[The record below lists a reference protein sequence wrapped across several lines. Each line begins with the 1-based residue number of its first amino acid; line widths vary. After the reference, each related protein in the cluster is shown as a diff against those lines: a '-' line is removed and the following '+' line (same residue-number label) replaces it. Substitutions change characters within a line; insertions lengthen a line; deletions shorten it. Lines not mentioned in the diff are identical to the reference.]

1 MAKFDYQAKRG
12 PGETLTGNLEA
23 GSHDDAVKVL
33 VEKGLTPVH
42 VTETVRLPA
51 PEPVSSQRA
60 DVHTSRKRAF
70 AGTASRLKIKSREL
84 DRLTRQ
90 LATLIRTNVPIL
102 RALTLIKDQCVSPHG
117 VAEMVGDLREQVK
130 QGKQLSDALRK
141 YPRVFNG
148 LYINM
153 VVAGERGGV
162 LHQTLSRL
170 ADHRE
175 KELETR
181 RRIQAAMAYPTF
193 VVVAGL
199 LTVFIVVSFILPKI
213 IYLFEGLDNKLP
225 ASTRLLIAVTHFMRG
240 NWLWFA
246 GAIVLGLLLMSRKG
260 TDSWYRRLTDTV
272 KLHTPVVKNL
282 VRHAEI
288 AKFTRTM
295 SLLIDSGLS
304 VQESLSLGTGTIQ
317 NVSLRS
323 RMDAVG
329 AAIVNRG
336 STLSAGLTHADV
348 FPPFAVN
355 MIMVGEESGELSD
368 ALREVALVYDR
379 EVEQSIKLLVS
390 LLEPLLILLV
400 GGIVAFIVFA
410 MLMPIFE
417 IGTF

>member
-1 MAKFDYQAKRG
+1 MPKFDYQAKRG
-12 PGETLTGNLEA
+12 PAETLTGHLEA
-23 GSHDDAVKVL
+23 DSHDEAVRVL
-33 VEKGLTPVH
+33 VDQGLTPVR
-42 VTETVRLPA
+42 VSETVRLPV
-51 PEPVSSQRA
+51 PKLERSRRVDTVSGGNPRP
-60 DVHTSRKRAF
+60 

-102 RALTLIKDQCVSPHG
+102 RALNLIKDQCVSPHG

-141 YPRVFNG
+141 YPRVFDE
-148 LYINM
+148 LYVNM

-162 LHQTLSRL
+162 LHQTLTRL

-181 RRIQAAMAYPTF
+181 RRIQAAMAYPSF
-193 VVVAGL
+193 VVAAGL
-199 LTVFIVVSFILPKI
+199 LTVFVVVSFILPKI
-213 IYLFEGLDNKLP
+213 IYLFEGLDDKLP
-225 ASTRLLIAVTHFMRG
+225 ASTKLLIATTHFMRG

-246 GAIVLGLLLMSRKG
+246 GGVLLVVLMVSRGG
-260 TDSWYRRLTDTV
+260 TDSWHRRVTDML
-272 KLHTPVVKNL
+272 KLRTPVINKL

-304 VQESLSLGTGTIQ
+304 VQESLNLGTATIQ
-317 NVSLRS
+317 NLALRS

-329 AAIVNRG
+329 TAIVNRG
-336 STLSAGLTHADV
+336 ATLSASLASGDV

-355 MIMVGEESGELSD
+355 MIMVGEESGELSE
-368 ALREVALVYDR
+368 ALREVAMVYDR

-390 LLEPLLILLV
+390 LLEPLLIVLV